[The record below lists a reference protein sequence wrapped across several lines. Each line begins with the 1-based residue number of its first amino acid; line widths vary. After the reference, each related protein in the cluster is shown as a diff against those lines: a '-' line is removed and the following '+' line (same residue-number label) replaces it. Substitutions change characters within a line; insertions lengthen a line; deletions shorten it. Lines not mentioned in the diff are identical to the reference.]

1 MKIEIFENEEKIDL
15 SSLIIT
21 NYTDELYKIRENVI
35 MYEFDLSSIKSL
47 KGEKNLLE
55 KSFEDIKNE
64 LV

>member
-55 KSFEDIKNE
+55 KSFEDIKKE
-64 LV
+64 LI

>member
-1 MKIEIFENEEKIDL
+1 
-15 SSLIIT
+15 
-21 NYTDELYKIRENVI
+21 

>member
-47 KGEKNLLE
+47 KGEKNVLE
-55 KSFEDIKNE
+55 NAFTSVKTE
-64 LV
+64 LI

>member
-55 KSFEDIKNE
+55 KSFEDIKKE

>member
-64 LV
+64 LI

>member
-55 KSFEDIKNE
+55 NAFASIKTE
-64 LV
+64 LI